1 MNSGAILC
9 IEDDA
14 LLLDFLVFQ
23 LQHITSG
30 RMEILRANNGAA
42 GLQLGRDHQPGL
54 VILDLGL
61 PDMGGEFIATE
72 LAVINPAIRILVLTA
87 AMPERVVC
95 RLKDGRNIH
104 GVLVKS
110 SAQGTELE
118 QAVNEVLAGRRY
130 FPGAVLAAMARA
142 RREPDHFSKI
152 LSRREIE
159 LLPLFG
165 YGWPNDRIARYTRL
179 SPATVR
185 THHQNILVKLGL
197 HGREELMRWAMK
209 KGFVDFRHE
218 PGEASS
224 GQAARGE
231 RSDREAVLRKIT

>member
-23 LQHITSG
+23 LEHITSG
-30 RMEILRANNGAA
+30 RMQILRANNGTV

-61 PDMGGEFIATE
+61 PDMEGEYVATE
-72 LAVINPAIRILVLTA
+72 LAVISPLIRILVLTA
-87 AMPERVVC
+87 AVPELVFS
-95 RLKDGRNIH
+95 RLQCCRNIN

-110 SAQGTELE
+110 SAQCTEL
-118 QAVNEVLAGRRY
+118 QLAVNEVLAGRTY
-130 FPGAVLAAMARA
+130 FQGAVLAAWTKA
-142 RREPDHFSKI
+142 RREPDHFSKM
-152 LSRREIE
+152 LSRRETE

-165 YGWPNDRIARYTRL
+165 YGWPNSRIARYVRL

-185 THHQNILVKLGL
+185 THHQNILAKLDL
-197 HGREELMRWAMK
+197 HGREELMRWAIK

-218 PGEASS
+218 PGVTRPHQRQEEHAGASQS
-224 GQAARGE
+224 A
-231 RSDREAVLRKIT
+231 LRNIT

>member
-23 LQHITSG
+23 LERITSG
-30 RMEILRANNGAA
+30 HMQVLRAKNGAD
-42 GLQLGRDHQPGL
+42 GIQLGRDHQPGL

-61 PDMGGEFIATE
+61 PDIAGEFVAAE
-72 LAVINPAIRILVLTA
+72 MAAINPLIRILVLTA
-87 AMPERVVC
+87 AVPEMAFG
-95 RLKDGRNIH
+95 RLMNGRNIQ

-110 SAQGTELE
+110 SSQGADLE

-130 FPGAVLAAMARA
+130 FQGAVLAAMARA

-152 LSRREIE
+152 LSRRETE

-165 YGWPNDRIARYTRL
+165 YGWPNGKIARYTQL

-185 THHQNILVKLGL
+185 THHQNILAKLNL
-197 HGREELMRWAMK
+197 HGREELMRWALK
-209 KGFVDFRHE
+209 KGFIDFRHE
-218 PGEASS
+218 PGAVQPGQNARHAPS
-224 GQAARGE
+224 GCQ
-231 RSDREAVLRKIT
+231 SVLRNIT